1 VTFGGTVPG
10 GGEPTARRAVAVLDG
25 TLPDGPEPAGPAPP
39 PGARRSRV
47 GALAAAVWPPTLF
60 LGVVVGAWYLLRY
73 AVLSERRKVLLP
85 PPQEVWDKAFAD
97 DTVRSALLHGLQA
110 TAKESFV
117 GFAIAAALGML
128 FGILMSQAKW
138 IERSFF
144 PWAILLQTVPI
155 LALIPLIRLWFGFE
169 FKARVI
175 VAVIISL
182 FPIITNTLF
191 GLLSTDEGHHDLFT
205 LHGAGRWTRLWKLEL
220 PGALPAV
227 FTGFRISAGLSV
239 IGAVVGEYFF
249 RQGDRG
255 LGQLI
260 DGYRRGLRLAEMF
273 GAVFWACALGVFAFL
288 LFTWLGNL
296 VTRSWYSASLREQ

>member
-1 VTFGGTVPG
+1 MSVRTAGPG
-10 GGEPTARRAVAVLDG
+10 GAR
-25 TLPDGPEPAGPAPP
+25 AP
-39 PGARRSRV
+39 RV
-47 GALAAAVWPPTLF
+47 GAVAAVVWPPTAF
-60 LGVVVGAWYLLRY
+60 LGLVIGGWYLLHY
-73 AVLSERRKVLLP
+73 VVLSERRKILLP

-97 DTVRSALLHGLQA
+97 GPTRSALLHGLQA

-117 GFAIAAALGML
+117 GFVIAAALGML
-128 FGILMSQAKW
+128 FAILMSQAKW

-175 VAVIISL
+175 VAVIIAL

-205 LHGAGRWTRLWKLEL
+205 LHGAGRWTRLSKLEF
-220 PGALPAV
+220 PGALPAI

-273 GAVFWACALGVFAFL
+273 GAVFWACALGVAAFL

-296 VTRSWYSASLREQ
+296 VTRSWHSASLRDQ